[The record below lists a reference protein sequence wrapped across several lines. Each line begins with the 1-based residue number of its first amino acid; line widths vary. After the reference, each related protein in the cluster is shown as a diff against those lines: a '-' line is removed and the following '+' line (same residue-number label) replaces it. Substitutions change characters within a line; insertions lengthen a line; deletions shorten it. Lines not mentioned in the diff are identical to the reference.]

1 MSVINRIEIAN
12 WLDLTRTR
20 EWNPDFRHV
29 VLDFR
34 GQSTAVQ
41 AHNGTGKTRMTRA
54 ILALLGRDREFTSDA
69 RAKMAPRSAPC
80 ESHIRMEVLHPLD
93 SAQAGRSRPGSE
105 PAGGER
111 YVLGIYGYSGEGQRV
126 TFYKYDGRLEDCP
139 VAVRDGH
146 RVTLITDD
154 AFRRSLKGAKGALI
168 DPSEEEWLI
177 EIGKHFD
184 RGNIRQIIEY
194 QKKGAGDG
202 TSNFLKVKSKHGER
216 YDEAFF
222 YSVLAPELLVG
233 TMGNE
238 ALEGERRF
246 EDTILISARKIG
258 MALAESRRRQNEL
271 LETKRALDAI
281 ERVNVAARDVTAA
294 RQTYEV
300 RCRTLAGEA
309 AFLQTV
315 VIERPVPG
323 IPKSSLPGDE
333 KTRQIAAHL
342 RMQEDVWRV
351 PDWAVGVM
359 TGEELARVN
368 ERAGRTAGRG
378 VPLVRAQAIEIPVRT
393 TAAPS
398 QAMLYTVDAA
408 GALIG
413 TASGFAPGWSKD
425 TAKRALEAAFEWAE
439 AEADTNFPRKRAVA
453 LTRQRAEAERK
464 YIEVEQQRKEVE
476 TELDRLHSRQRSMD
490 AARHAY
496 DEMARSGLFSDAEL
510 AAPSKTGALAEEHL
524 QLAETRLEE
533 HQRRVAAETALY
545 ARWNAFFS
553 ENGRDANPGSLAD
566 EIEAAKRTATDGLEQ
581 ARRNQKDAERRRN
594 GISASLQ
601 AETRRLQQSADALN
615 RITAE
620 RRLAQKFA
628 ELFPGEAVAG
638 LLERVKRELREASDQ
653 KARLELQIAAAAG
666 PLRQL
671 AAFRAVFPGQNAVEV
686 STRRARRR
694 DEMVGI
700 CAELD
705 KNFGDVQRRR
715 SELERAQIAA
725 GQVADRIL
733 RTAGKGA
740 FPLHTAVSGL
750 DLPPDRRRLA
760 LTHFSGLL
768 FAPVLETVEEADLVA
783 TVLFSEGMPAPVLVR
798 SELEAFCRDGDIK
811 ELEGSAYSYILG
823 ARTRPVDC
831 LLDPGLVEREKRELE
846 ERAAKLKAELAAAL
860 QEKAALAPGHSDTR
874 LVEDARKSEEDR
886 LEETTAQAAK
896 DVAEIDARLPRLEE
910 RASEESVATIRAT
923 ERYASLG
930 GEERYSFL
938 LAEQHDLSQ
947 KIAGLEAEAIEA
959 GVMLEHAEL
968 SVTNAEA
975 LFSRVV
981 ERASQVPGL
990 RDLSRF
996 VREGGPAFMQAAPG
1010 VGTELRKARDRGR
1023 TRTKFQFELAQQ
1035 RVELAQGAEA
1045 NLDAEIRK
1053 KSDERRDLNEGL
1065 EAYRT
1070 SGLDAQKGL
1079 DEWRPRATML
1089 DEVARRLIM
1098 QYRIAQEVLADLE
1111 VTVEADGTV
1120 SDELRRAMNS
1130 SRRLDEADREEPHDV
1145 IELADELRADVE
1157 ALDLRTRSKAIKEAK
1172 SALEGAR
1179 KVLHAEIRKV
1189 LEDQALRF
1197 SSNEKERLGQAGNE
1211 PKYAEEMY
1219 RHLEKQWQDHNT
1231 LSRQAHETLEER
1243 RLELATTLKNMTI
1256 RLQSNFDAMR
1266 KAMNWNAEAESGT
1279 LDEAGIQIR
1288 AVIHSESQTEALLN
1302 EIVEMIESDEQ
1313 HREREIEAGR
1323 SDIIPS
1329 QERHDETLKEKIRL
1343 RFYRGMF
1350 SEPEVRIRHPE
1361 LRAGD
1366 LYRLDDEIS
1375 TGQQNAVM
1383 LMLLLKLA
1391 DFAIERD
1398 IRLQVKDARGR
1409 RLARAL
1415 AQKVVIIDGLFSNLS
1430 NRELIKESL
1439 RAMSKVRGNF
1449 QLIGLIHHPQYQND
1463 PDIFPNHIVLARMKR
1478 GRSGSYVYLADGKS
1492 VTASELGRHEGEIE
1506 PVSLHVDRVLERK
1519 SGNGAAEVGE
1529 DAPDLA
1535 VTLTQ

>member
-12 WLDLTRTR
+12 WLDLIRSR
-20 EWNPDFRHV
+20 EWNPDYRHV

-41 AHNGTGKTRMTRA
+41 AHNGTGKTRMARA
-54 ILALLGRDREFTSDA
+54 ILALLGRDREFTGDA

-80 ESHIRMEVLHPLD
+80 GSHIRMEVVHPVNSD
-93 SAQAGRSRPGSE
+93 QTNVVHSGRE
-105 PAGGER
+105 AVECEH

-139 VAVRDGH
+139 VAIRDGH
-146 RVTLITDD
+146 RVTLIPDET
-154 AFRRSLKGAKGALI
+154 FRRSLKGAKGALI

-202 TSNFLKVKSKHGER
+202 TSSFLKVKSKPGER
-216 YDEAFF
+216 YDESFF

-281 ERVNVAARDVTAA
+281 ERVNLAARDVTAA
-294 RQTYEV
+294 RQMYED
-300 RCRTLAGEA
+300 RCRTLAGET
-309 AFLQTV
+309 AFLKAV

-323 IPKSSLPGDE
+323 IPKCSLPSDE
-333 KTRQIAAHL
+333 KTGEIAAHL
-342 RMQEDVWRV
+342 LIQEDVWRL
-351 PDWAVGVM
+351 PDRAVGIM
-359 TGEELARVN
+359 TGEEPARVN
-368 ERAGRTAGRG
+368 ERANRTVGRG
-378 VPLVRAQAIEIPVRT
+378 VSLVKSQAIEIPVHIT
-393 TAAPS
+393 TAPS
-398 QAMLYTVDAA
+398 RAMLYAIDSAC
-408 GALIG
+408 ALIG
-413 TASGFAPGWSKD
+413 TASDFAPGWSKE
-425 TAKRALEAAFEWAE
+425 TAKRALEAAFDWAE
-439 AEADTNFPRKRAVA
+439 AEADTNFPRKRVTT
-453 LTRQRAEAERK
+453 LTRQKAEAERK
-464 YIEVEQQRKEVE
+464 YTEAEQQRKEVE
-476 TELDRLHSRQRSMD
+476 TELDRLHARQRSMD

-545 ARWNAFFS
+545 ARWKAFLS
-553 ENGRDANPGSLAD
+553 ENGHGANPGSQAD

-594 GISASLQ
+594 GISAELQ
-601 AETRRLQQSADALN
+601 AETRRLRQSEEALD
-615 RITAE
+615 RIETE
-620 RRLAQKFA
+620 RRLAHKFS

-653 KARLELQIAAAAG
+653 KARLESRIAAAAA
-666 PLRQL
+666 PLQQL
-671 AAFRAVFPGQNAVEV
+671 VAFRAVFPGENAVEV

-700 CAELD
+700 CAELEE
-705 KNFGDVQRRR
+705 NYGDVQRRR
-715 SELERAQIAA
+715 AELERAQIAS
-725 GQVADRIL
+725 GQVEDRIL
-733 RTAGKGA
+733 RTAGKDA
-740 FPLHTAVSGL
+740 LPLHAAVSGL
-750 DLPPDRRRLA
+750 NLPPNRRRLA
-760 LTHFSGLL
+760 LVHFSGLL
-768 FAPVLETVEEADLVA
+768 FAPVLDTIEEADLVA
-783 TVLFSEGMPAPVLVR
+783 NVLFSEGIPAPVLVR
-798 SELEAFCRDGDIK
+798 SELEAFCRNGDIK
-811 ELEGSAYSYILG
+811 ESEGNAYSYILG

-846 ERAAKLKAELAAAL
+846 DRAAKLKVELAAAQ

-874 LVEDARKSEEDR
+874 LVEGARKSEEDR
-886 LEETTAQAAK
+886 LEETTAQAEK
-896 DVAEIDARLPRLEE
+896 DVAEIDVMLPRLEK
-910 RASEESVATIRAT
+910 RASEESVATLRAM

-930 GEERYSFL
+930 GEERYNSL
-938 LAEQHDLSQ
+938 LAEQHDRSQ
-947 KIAGLEAEAIEA
+947 KISGLEAEAAEA
-959 GVMLEHAEL
+959 SVTLEHSEL
-968 SVTNAEA
+968 AVTNAEA
-975 LFSRVV
+975 LFSRAV

-996 VREGGPAFMQAAPG
+996 VREGGPAFMQAAPS
-1010 VGTELRKARDRGR
+1010 VGTELRKTRDQGR

-1035 RVELAQGAEA
+1035 RIELAQGAEA
-1045 NLDAEIRK
+1045 NLDADIRK
-1053 KSDERRDLNEGL
+1053 KSDKRLDLNKAL
-1065 EAYRT
+1065 KAYRT
-1070 SGLDAQKGL
+1070 SEQDAQKGL

-1098 QYRIAQEVLADLE
+1098 QYRIAQEVIADPD
-1111 VTVEADGTV
+1111 VTVEAGATI

-1130 SRRLDEADREEPHDV
+1130 SRRIDEADRDEPHDI
-1145 IELADELRADVE
+1145 IELADELRTDVE
-1157 ALDLRTRSKAIKEAK
+1157 ALDLRTRSKAIKDAK
-1172 SALEGAR
+1172 SGLDGAR
-1179 KVLHAEIRKV
+1179 KILHTEIRKV

-1219 RHLEKQWQDHNT
+1219 RHLEKQWQDHNA
-1231 LSRQAHETLEER
+1231 LSQQAHETLEER
-1243 RLELATTLKNMTI
+1243 RRELATTLKNMTI
-1256 RLQSNFDAMR
+1256 RLQSNFEAMR
-1266 KAMNWNAEAESGT
+1266 KAMNWNTEAESGT

-1288 AVIHSESQTEALLN
+1288 ALIHSESQTEALLS
-1302 EIVEMIESDEQ
+1302 EIVDMIESDEQ
-1313 HREREIEAGR
+1313 HREKEIEAGR

-1329 QERHDETLKEKIRL
+1329 QDRHDETLKEKIRL

-1361 LRAGD
+1361 LRAGES
-1366 LYRLDDEIS
+1366 YRLDDEIS

-1409 RLARAL
+1409 RLARTL

-1463 PDIFPNHIVLARMKR
+1463 PNIFPNHIVLARMKR
-1478 GRSGSYVYLADGKS
+1478 GRSGSYVYLVDGRS
-1492 VTASELGRHEGEIE
+1492 VAASELGRHEGEIE
-1506 PVSLHVDRVLERK
+1506 PVSLHVDRVPVQK
-1519 SGNGAAEVGE
+1519 SGDEAAALTV
-1529 DAPDLA
+1529 DPASLA
-1535 VTLTQ
+1535 VTLVQ

>member
-20 EWNPDFRHV
+20 EWNPDYRHV

-80 ESHIRMEVLHPLD
+80 GSHIRMEVLHPLE
-93 SAQAGRSRPGSE
+93 SGHAGVSRTGDE
-105 PAGGER
+105 PVGGER
-111 YVLGIYGYSGEGQRV
+111 YVLGIYGYSGDGQKV
-126 TFYKYDGRLEDCP
+126 VFYKYDGKLEDCP

-146 RVTLITDD
+146 RVTLIADD
-154 AFRRSLKGAKGALI
+154 VFRRGLRAAKGALI
-168 DPSEEEWLI
+168 DPTEDEWLI

-202 TSNFLKVKSKHGER
+202 TSSFLKVKSKHGER

-238 ALEGERRF
+238 AVEGERRF

-271 LETKRALDAI
+271 SETKRALDAI
-281 ERVNVAARDVTAA
+281 ERVKVAASDVTAA
-294 RQTYEV
+294 RRTYEV

-309 AFLQTV
+309 TFLRTL

-323 IPKSSLPGDE
+323 VPKCSLPGDE
-333 KTRQIAAHL
+333 KTREVAAYL
-342 RMQEDVWRV
+342 KIQENIWRL
-351 PDWAVGVM
+351 PDAAIGAM
-359 TGEELARVN
+359 TGEEPARVN
-368 ERAGRTAGRG
+368 ERASRTGQRG
-378 VPLVRAQAIEIPVRT
+378 VALVRAQAIEIPSR
-393 TAAPS
+393 APS
-398 QAMLYTVDAA
+398 SSGPTTLYGDDAA
-408 GALIG
+408 VALIA

-425 TAKRALEAAFEWAE
+425 SALRALGAAFEWAE
-439 AEADTNFPRKRAVA
+439 TEADTNFSRKQVVA
-453 LTRQRAEAERK
+453 FDRQRAEAGRK
-464 YIEVEQQRKEVE
+464 YAQAEGQRKEVE
-476 TELDRLHSRQRSMD
+476 KELEGLHSRQRSMD

-496 DEMARSGLFSDAEL
+496 DEMARSGLFSDNDL
-510 AAPSKTGALAEEHL
+510 AAPAKTGALAEEHF
-524 QLAETRLEE
+524 QLAEKRFEE
-533 HQRRVAAETALY
+533 HQQRFAADAALY
-545 ARWNAFFS
+545 GRWNAFLS

-581 ARRNQKDAERRRN
+581 ARRNQKDAERKLNAITRD
-594 GISASLQ
+594 LQ
-601 AETRRLQQSADALN
+601 TETRRQQQSEDALN
-615 RITAE
+615 RITTE

-628 ELFPGEAVAG
+628 ALFPGEAVPG

-653 KARLELQIAAAAG
+653 KARLEARIAAAEG
-666 PLRQL
+666 PLQQL
-671 AAFRAVFPGQNAVEV
+671 AAFRAAFPGEIAVEV

-700 CAELD
+700 CTELE
-705 KNFGDVQRRR
+705 KSYGDVQRRR

-725 GQVADRIL
+725 GQVEDRIL
-733 RTAGKGA
+733 RTAGKGVQ
-740 FPLHTAVSGL
+740 PLHASVSSF
-750 DLPPDRRRLA
+750 DLSPDRLRLA

-783 TVLFSEGMPAPVLVR
+783 NVLFSEGIPAPVLVR
-798 SELEAFCRDGDIK
+798 SELEAFCRDGNIQESD
-811 ELEGSAYSYILG
+811 GSAYSYILG

-874 LVEDARKSEEDR
+874 LVESARKSEEDR
-886 LEETTAQAAK
+886 LEETAAL
-896 DVAEIDARLPRLEE
+896 AEKELADIEVRLPRLEE
-910 RASEESVATIRAT
+910 RASEDSVAAIRGA
-923 ERYASLG
+923 ERYTSLG
-930 GEERYSFL
+930 GEARYNTL
-938 LAEQHDLSQ
+938 LAEQQDISRRLTELGSQ
-947 KIAGLEAEAIEA
+947 ATEA
-959 GVMLEHAEL
+959 GVALENAEL
-968 SVTNAEA
+968 SVSNAEA
-975 LFSRVV
+975 LFSRMA

-996 VREGGPAFMQAAPG
+996 VRDGGPSFMQTAPG
-1010 VGTELRKARDRGR
+1010 VGAELRKVRERAR

-1035 RVELAQGAEA
+1035 RVELAAGVEA

-1053 KSDERRDLNEGL
+1053 KSDERRDLG
-1065 EAYRT
+1065 EAMETHRR
-1070 SGLDAQKGL
+1070 SEWDAQNGL
-1079 DEWRPRATML
+1079 DEWRPRSATL
-1089 DEVARRLIM
+1089 DEVARRLTA

-1111 VTVEADGTV
+1111 VSVDAADTV
-1120 SDELRRAMNS
+1120 SDELGRAIRS
-1130 SRRLDEADREEPHDV
+1130 SRRLDEADKDDPHAIV
-1145 IELADELRADVE
+1145 ELAGELRTDVE

-1172 SALEGAR
+1172 SDLERFR
-1179 KVLHAEIRKV
+1179 KLLHAEIRKV
-1189 LEDQALRF
+1189 LDDQGLRL
-1197 SSNEKERLGQAGNE
+1197 SSNEKERLDQARNE
-1211 PKYAEEMY
+1211 PKHAEQMF
-1219 RHLEKQWQDHNT
+1219 RHFEKQWQDNNK
-1231 LSRQAHETLEER
+1231 LSQEAHETLEER
-1243 RLELATTLKNMTI
+1243 RRELATTLKNMTI
-1256 RLQSNFDAMR
+1256 RLQSNFEAMR
-1266 KAMNWNAEAESGT
+1266 KAMNWNAEAESGA

-1302 EIVEMIESDEQ
+1302 EIVEMIESDED
-1313 HREREIEAGR
+1313 HRQKEIEAGR
-1323 SDIIPS
+1323 SDVIPS
-1329 QERHDETLKEKIRL
+1329 QERYDETLKEKIRL

-1361 LRAGD
+1361 LRAGES
-1366 LYRLDDEIS
+1366 YRLDDEIS
-1375 TGQQNAVM
+1375 TGQQNAIM

-1463 PDIFPNHIVLARMKR
+1463 AEIFPNHIVLARMKR
-1478 GRSGSYVYLADGKS
+1478 GRSGSYVYLEDGKS
-1492 VTASELGRHEGEIE
+1492 VDASELGRHEGEIE
-1506 PVSLHVDRVLERK
+1506 PVSLHIDRVHERK
-1519 SGNGAAEVGE
+1519 GANGAVKADDETI
-1529 DAPDLA
+1529 DHA
-1535 VTLTQ
+1535 TLGQ

>member
-1 MSVINRIEIAN
+1 MSVINRIEISN

-20 EWNPDFRHV
+20 EWNPDYRHV

-54 ILALLGRDREFTSDA
+54 ILALLGRDREFTGDA
-69 RAKMAPRSAPC
+69 RAKMAPRSAAC
-80 ESHIRMEVLHPLD
+80 SSHIRMEVLHPVD
-93 SAQAGRSRPGSE
+93 SGQAGLARSGGE
-105 PAGGER
+105 VAAGER

-126 TFYKYDGRLEDCP
+126 IFYKYDGRLEDCP

-146 RVTLITDD
+146 RVTLISDD

-202 TSNFLKVKSKHGER
+202 TSNFLKVKAKHGER

-258 MALAESRRRQNEL
+258 TALAESRRRQNEL
-271 LETKRALDAI
+271 VETKRALDAI
-281 ERVNVAARDVTAA
+281 ERVNVAARDVTSA

-309 AFLQTV
+309 DFLRTV

-323 IPKSSLPGDE
+323 IPKCLLSGDE
-333 KTRQIAAHL
+333 KTREIAAHL
-342 RMQEDVWRV
+342 RIQDDVWRL

-359 TGEELARVN
+359 TGEEPARVN
-368 ERAGRTAGRG
+368 ERAGRTVGRG
-378 VPLVRAQAIEIPVRT
+378 VSLGTQAIEIPVRISK
-393 TAAPS
+393 APN
-398 QAMLYTVDAA
+398 QAVLYTVDTAS
-408 GALIG
+408 ALIG

-425 TAKRALEAAFEWAE
+425 TASRTLQAAFEWAE
-439 AEADTNFPRKRAVA
+439 AEADTNFPRKRVVA
-453 LTRQRAEAERK
+453 FAQQRAEADRK
-464 YIEVEQQRKEVE
+464 YVEVEQQRKDVE

-510 AAPSKTGALAEEHL
+510 AAPSKTGAMAEEHL

-545 ARWNAFFS
+545 ARWNAFLS
-553 ENGRDANPGSLAD
+553 ENGRDADPGSLAD
-566 EIEAAKRTATDGLEQ
+566 EIEAAKRTATDGLDQ

-594 GISASLQ
+594 GIAANLQ
-601 AETRRLQQSADALN
+601 AETRLLQQSADALS

-628 ELFPGEAVAG
+628 EMFPSEAVAG
-638 LLERVKRELREASDQ
+638 LLERVKRELRDASDQ
-653 KARLELQIAAAAG
+653 KARLESRIAAAAG

-671 AAFRAVFPGQNAVEV
+671 AAFRAVFPGQNPVEV

-705 KNFGDVQRRR
+705 KDYGDVQRRR

-725 GQVADRIL
+725 GQVEDRIL
-733 RTAGKGA
+733 RTAGKDA
-740 FPLHTAVSGL
+740 LPLHAAVSGL

-783 TVLFSEGMPAPVLVR
+783 NVLFSEGIPAPVLVR

-811 ELEGSAYSYILG
+811 ESEGSAYSYILG

-860 QEKAALAPGHSDTR
+860 QEKASLAPGHSDTR

-930 GEERYSFL
+930 GEERYDSL
-938 LAEQHDLSQ
+938 LAEQQDLSQ
-947 KIAGLEAEAIEA
+947 KIAGLETEAAEA
-959 GVMLEHAEL
+959 GVALEYAEL
-968 SVTNAEA
+968 SVTNAET

-981 ERASQVPGL
+981 DRAALVPGL

-1010 VGTELRKARDRGR
+1010 VGTELRKARDQGR
-1023 TRTKFQFELAQQ
+1023 ARTKFQFELAQQ

-1053 KSDERRDLNEGL
+1053 KSDERRDLNEAL

-1070 SGLDAQKGL
+1070 SGRDAQKGL
-1079 DEWRPRATML
+1079 DEWRPRSTTL
-1089 DEVARRLIM
+1089 DEVARRLIA

-1120 SDELRRAMNS
+1120 SDELSRAIRS
-1130 SRRLDEADREEPHDV
+1130 SRRLDEADPDEPHDV
-1145 IELADELRADVE
+1145 VELADELRADVE
-1157 ALDLRTRSKAIKEAK
+1157 ALDLRTRSKAIKDAK

-1179 KVLHAEIRKV
+1179 RVLHGEIRKV

-1197 SSNEKERLGQAGNE
+1197 SSNERERLGQASNE
-1211 PKYAEEMY
+1211 PKYAEEMF
-1219 RHLEKQWQDHNT
+1219 RHLEKQWQDHNA
-1231 LSRQAHETLEER
+1231 LSQEAHETLEER
-1243 RLELATTLKNMTI
+1243 RRELATTLKNMTI

-1266 KAMNWNAEAESGT
+1266 KAMNWNAEAETGT

-1288 AVIHSESQTEALLN
+1288 AVIHSESQTEALLG
-1302 EIVEMIESDEQ
+1302 EIVGMIESDEQ
-1313 HREREIEAGR
+1313 HRESEIEAGR

-1366 LYRLDDEIS
+1366 SYRLDDEIS

-1506 PVSLHVDRVLERK
+1506 PVSLHVDRVPERK
-1519 SGNGAAEVGE
+1519 SGNGAAKVGE
-1529 DAPDLA
+1529 DAAGLA
-1535 VTLTQ
+1535 VTTQ

>member
-20 EWNPDFRHV
+20 EWNPDYRHV

-54 ILALLGRDREFTSDA
+54 ILALLGRDREFTGDA
-69 RAKMAPRSAPC
+69 RAKMAPRSAPS
-80 ESHIRMEVLHPLD
+80 ESHIRMEVVHPVD
-93 SAQAGRSRPGSE
+93 SGQAGLARSGGE
-105 PAGGER
+105 VAGGER
-111 YVLGIYGYSGEGQRV
+111 YVLGIYGYSGEGQKV

-139 VAVRDGH
+139 VAIRDGH
-146 RVTLITDD
+146 RVTLISDD
-154 AFRRSLKGAKGALI
+154 AFRRSLKGAKGALV

-202 TSNFLKVKSKHGER
+202 TSNFLKVKAKHGEK

-271 LETKRALDAI
+271 VETKRALDAI
-281 ERVNVAARDVTAA
+281 ERVNVAARDVTSA

-309 AFLQTV
+309 AFLHTV

-323 IPKSSLPGDE
+323 IPKCSLPGDE
-333 KTRQIAAHL
+333 KTREIAAHL
-342 RMQEDVWRV
+342 RMQDDVWRL
-351 PDWAVGVM
+351 PDWAVGMM
-359 TGEELARVN
+359 TGEEPARVN
-368 ERAGRTAGRG
+368 ERAGRTVGRG
-378 VPLVRAQAIEIPVRT
+378 VSLGAQAIEIPVRISK
-393 TAAPS
+393 APN
-398 QAMLYTVDAA
+398 QAILYTADAA

-425 TAKRALEAAFEWAE
+425 SARRALQAAFEWAE
-439 AEADTNFPRKRAVA
+439 AEADTNFPKKRVVA
-453 LTRQRAEAERK
+453 FARQRAEADRK
-464 YIEVEQQRKEVE
+464 YVEVEQQRKDVE

-496 DEMARSGLFSDAEL
+496 DEMARTGLFSDAEL
-510 AAPSKTGALAEEHL
+510 AAPSKTGAMAEEHL

-545 ARWNAFFS
+545 ARWNAFLS

-581 ARRNQKDAERRRN
+581 ARRNQKDAERRRK
-594 GISASLQ
+594 GISENLQ

-653 KARLELQIAAAAG
+653 KARLESRIAAAAG

-705 KNFGDVQRRR
+705 KDYGDVQRRR

-725 GQVADRIL
+725 GQIEDRIL

-740 FPLHTAVSGL
+740 LPLHAAVSGL
-750 DLPPDRRRLA
+750 NLPPDRRRLA

-783 TVLFSEGMPAPVLVR
+783 NVLFSEGIPAPVLVR

-811 ELEGSAYSYILG
+811 ESEGSAYSYILG

-860 QEKAALAPGHSDTR
+860 QEKASLAPGHSDTR

-896 DVAEIDARLPRLEE
+896 DVAEIDVRVPRLEE
-910 RASEESVATIRAT
+910 RAGEESVATIRAT
-923 ERYASLG
+923 ERYANLG
-930 GEERYSFL
+930 GEERYSSL
-938 LAEQHDLSQ
+938 LAEQQDLSQ
-947 KIAGLEAEAIEA
+947 KIAGLEAEATEA
-959 GVMLEHAEL
+959 DALLEHAEL
-968 SVTNAEA
+968 SVVNAET
-975 LFSRVV
+975 LFSRAV
-981 ERASQVPGL
+981 ERAAQVPGL
-990 RDLSRF
+990 RELSRF

-1010 VGTELRKARDRGR
+1010 VGTELRKARDQGR
-1023 TRTKFQFELAQQ
+1023 ARTKFQFELAQQ

-1053 KSDERRDLNEGL
+1053 KSDERRDLNESL
-1065 EAYRT
+1065 EAYRI
-1070 SGLDAQKGL
+1070 SGRDAQKGL
-1079 DEWRPRATML
+1079 DEWRPRSTTL
-1089 DEVARRLIM
+1089 DEVARRLIA
-1098 QYRIAQEVLADLE
+1098 QYRIAQEVLADLD
-1111 VTVEADGTV
+1111 VSIDAGGTV
-1120 SDELRRAMNS
+1120 SDELSRAIRS
-1130 SRRLDEADREEPHDV
+1130 SRRLDEADPDEPHDV
-1145 IELADELRADVE
+1145 VELADELRADVE
-1157 ALDLRTRSKAIKEAK
+1157 ALDLRTRSKAIKDAK
-1172 SALEGAR
+1172 STLEGAR
-1179 KVLHAEIRKV
+1179 KVLHGEIRKV

-1197 SSNEKERLGQAGNE
+1197 SSNERERLGQASNE
-1211 PKYAEEMY
+1211 PKYAEEMF
-1219 RHLEKQWQDHNT
+1219 RHLEKQWQDHNA
-1231 LSRQAHETLEER
+1231 LSQEAHETLEER
-1243 RLELATTLKNMTI
+1243 RRELATTLKNMTI

-1288 AVIHSESQTEALLN
+1288 AVIHSESQTEALLG
-1302 EIVEMIESDEQ
+1302 EIVGMIESDEQ
-1313 HREREIEAGR
+1313 HRESEIEAGR

-1366 LYRLDDEIS
+1366 SYRLDDEIS

-1478 GRSGSYVYLADGKS
+1478 GRSGSFVYLSDGKS
-1492 VTASELGRHEGEIE
+1492 VSASELGRHEGEIE
-1506 PVSLHVDRVLERK
+1506 PVSLHVDRVPERK
-1519 SGNGAAEVGE
+1519 SGNGAAKVGE
-1529 DAPDLA
+1529 DAAGVA